1 MTPLLPTILFSLFVA
16 LSATVLVTLVGVP
29 LAFLS
34 ARTSFIGKSALE
46 AALTV
51 PLVLPPTVVGY
62 FLIVILGRSGYAGSL
77 LARLTG
83 GYTILFRPEG
93 AIIAAAVVS
102 LPLLYLPAKAAFAA
116 VERELEE
123 VATLMG
129 ATRLQSFWHVS
140 LPLARRGIAS
150 GLILTFARALG
161 EFGATVMVL
170 GQFPDRQTL
179 PISIYDNWAA
189 GEMPHAAPA
198 VLTLTLISL
207 TLIFLYNR
215 APWTKKD

>member
-1 MTPLLPTILFSLFVA
+1 MSSLSSTLFFSLFI
-16 LSATVLVTLVGVP
+16 ATAATTLVTLIGVP
-29 LAFLS
+29 LAYLS
-34 ARTSFIGKSALE
+34 ARTAFFGKSLLE
-46 AALTV
+46 AAFTV

-62 FLIVILGRSGYAGSL
+62 FLIVLLGRHGWFGSFV
-77 LARLTG
+77 AKLTG

-93 AIIAAAVVS
+93 AILAAAVVS
-102 LPLLYLPAKAAFAA
+102 LPLLYLPAKAAFASI
-116 VERELEE
+116 ERELEE

-150 GLILTFARALG
+150 GLLLTFARALG

-170 GQFPDRQTL
+170 GQFPNRQTL
-179 PISIYDNWAA
+179 PLSIYDDWAA
-189 GEMPHAAPA
+189 GEMPHAAAA

-207 TLIFLYNR
+207 ALILLYNR
-215 APWTKKD
+215 SPWTKKE